1 MSHTLP
7 LRVYYE
13 DTDAGG
19 VVYHANYLRFAER
32 GRTEWLRSL
41 GLDHRSLRDSYGR
54 QIVVRRCQ
62 VEFRRSAKL
71 DDALSIS
78 TQLLDMKGVRIVL
91 AQRVERAGTALVEL
105 AVELVV
111 VDLRGRPC
119 RLPEPLLAA
128 IDAARRAPR
137 DT

>member
-1 MSHTLP
+1 VSHTLL

-19 VVYHANYLRFAER
+19 VVYHPNYLRFAER

-41 GLDHRSLRDSYGR
+41 GLDHRSLRESHGR
-54 QIVVRRCQ
+54 QIVVRRCR
-62 VEFRRSAKL
+62 VEFRRPAKL
-71 DDALSIS
+71 DDSLIIS
-78 TQLLDMKGVRIVL
+78 TQLLDIKGVRIVL

-105 AVELVV
+105 EVELVV

-119 RLPEPLLAA
+119 RLPQPLLLAVE
-128 IDAARRAPR
+128 AARELPR
-137 DT
+137 DA

>member
-32 GRTEWLRSL
+32 GRSEWLRSL
-41 GLDHRSLRDSYGR
+41 GLDHRHLREEYGR

-62 VEFRRSAKL
+62 VEFRRPARL
-71 DDALSIS
+71 DDALSVS
-78 TQLLDMKGVRIVL
+78 TQLVDIKGARIHL
-91 AQRVERAGTALVEL
+91 LQRIEGPGAALVEL
-105 AVELVV
+105 AVELAV
-111 VDLRGRPC
+111 VDPQGRPC
-119 RLPEPLLAA
+119 RLPEPLRAA
-128 IDAARRAPR
+128 LDAARGPPR
-137 DT
+137 DA

>member
-1 MSHTLP
+1 MRHTLP

-41 GLDHRSLRDSYGR
+41 GLDHRSLRESHGR
-54 QIVVRRCQ
+54 QIVVRRCR
-62 VEFRRSAKL
+62 VEYRRPAKL
-71 DDALSIS
+71 DDYLSIT
-78 TQLLDMKGVRIVL
+78 TQLIDVTGVRIVL
-91 AQRVERAGTALVEL
+91 AQRVERAATTLAELEVEL
-105 AVELVV
+105 AV

-119 RLPEPLLAA
+119 RLPEPLRMAVEAA
-128 IDAARRAPR
+128 CGVPR
-137 DT
+137 DA